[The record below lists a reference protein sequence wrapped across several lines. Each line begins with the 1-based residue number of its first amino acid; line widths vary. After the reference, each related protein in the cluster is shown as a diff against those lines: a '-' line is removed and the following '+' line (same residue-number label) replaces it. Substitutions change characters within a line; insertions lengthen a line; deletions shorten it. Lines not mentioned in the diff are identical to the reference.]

1 MYHEA
6 STVDPRIAS
15 ETEFP
20 TARRREANG
29 VAVLSFM
36 KEVGNNHDIVRWSAL
51 VPAMQRDNLAS
62 VVWTIDVGGLPTEAT
77 SEILAVEPQSYE
89 VAVQPND
96 ARKLLLFVS
105 IHRHIIAKPSAFE
118 EFLTLKDHRDARRD
132 KD

>member
-1 MYHEA
+1 M
-6 STVDPRIAS
+6 
-15 ETEFP
+15 
-20 TARRREANG
+20 
-29 VAVLSFM
+29 
-36 KEVGNNHDIVRWSAL
+36 
-51 VPAMQRDNLAS
+51 
-62 VVWTIDVGGLPTEAT
+62 IDVGGLPTEAT

-118 EFLTLKDHRDARRD
+118 EFLTLEDYKDARRD